1 MLLPSPLLPLSPS
14 PQPFGD
20 DHEKQYIYKE
30 PAVTTLAEIVLR
42 LQKLY
47 SRKFGPGTP
56 VNIVQESGR
65 VRQKS
70 NTTRLPHVDCS
81 SPNRLT

>member
-1 MLLPSPLLPLSPS
+1 MSHSKLQSHIITTPPPPSLSLS
-14 PQPFGD
+14 LSQPFGE

-56 VNIVQESGR
+56 VNIIQESGR
-65 VRQKS
+65 VS
-70 NTTRLPHVDCS
+70 DVIMM
-81 SPNRLT
+81 